1 MRFSEF
7 KDAIDR
13 ELRRSPQG
21 LTWLELQRRL
31 KLPYDRPCP
40 TWTNKLQKEIGL
52 SRKKGTG
59 RAFLWSVPTRD
70 RGR

>member
-21 LTWLELQRRL
+21 LTWLELRRRL

-40 TWTNKLQKEIGL
+40 TWTN
-52 SRKKGTG
+52 
-59 RAFLWSVPTRD
+59 
-70 RGR
+70 